1 MNRIAKFEK
10 VSFEQFKKD
19 FIKLFYK
26 ENDIIDESYIKF
38 IYDNIKLPERKTSG
52 SAGYDIFSPISFNL
66 NTGENFIIPTGIKV
80 NIEEGWVLTVHV
92 RSSIGFKYGV
102 SLSNTTAIIDSD
114 YYNNKDNEGHIFI
127 KLSNND
133 KSFKKALTIF
143 NGDAFCQGIFVP
155 YGITVD
161 DNTTDIREGGIGST
175 NKSQLQEND

>member
-1 MNRIAKFEK
+1 MNRVAKFKK

-19 FIKLFYK
+19 FINLFYK
-26 ENDIIDESYIKF
+26 ENDIIDKSYIRF
-38 IYDNIKLPERKTSG
+38 IYDNIKLPERKTNG

-66 NTGENFIIPTGIKV
+66 NAGENFIIPTGIKA
-80 NIEEGWVLTVHV
+80 NIEEGWVLTVYV

-133 KSFKKALTIF
+133 ISFNKKLMII
-143 NGDAFCQGIFVP
+143 NNNAFCQGIFLP
-155 YGITVD
+155 FGITVD
-161 DNTTDIREGGIGST
+161 DNTTKERVGGIGST
-175 NKSQLQEND
+175 NRQ